1 MDGIGSETL
10 IPTTTGIKRKTRE
23 PTYNELVEEVKTL
36 RAELKECRKQYKAVV
51 PQYNKLWRQVNKSRD
66 EIRILTEK
74 NQGLVLDNNTL
85 REIAWSADS
94 D

>member
-1 MDGIGSETL
+1 MDEIVPEPL

-23 PTYNELVEEVKTL
+23 PTYNELADEVKTL

-51 PQYNKLWRQVNKSRD
+51 PEYNKLWRQVNKSRD
-66 EIRILTEK
+66 EIKILTEK

-85 REIAWSADS
+85 RQIAWYADS

>member
-1 MDGIGSETL
+1 MDEIVQPL

-23 PTYNELVEEVKTL
+23 PTYNELADEVKTL

-51 PQYNKLWRQVNKSRD
+51 PEYNKLWRQVKKSKD
-66 EIRILTEK
+66 EYKILADK

-85 REIAWSADS
+85 RSIAWYADS

>member
-1 MDGIGSETL
+1 MDEIVQPL

-23 PTYNELVEEVKTL
+23 PTYSELLDEVKTL
-36 RAELKECRKQYKAVV
+36 RAELKECRIQYKAVV
-51 PQYNKLWRQVNKSRD
+51 PEYNKLWRQVKKSKD
-66 EIRILTEK
+66 EIKILADK

-85 REIAWSADS
+85 RSIAWYADS

>member
-1 MDGIGSETL
+1 MDETGSEPL

-23 PTYNELVEEVKTL
+23 PTYNELLDEVKTL
-36 RAELKECRKQYKAVV
+36 RAELKECRIQYKAVV
-51 PQYNKLWRQVNKSRD
+51 PEYNKLWRQVKKSRD
-66 EIRILTEK
+66 EIKILAEK

-85 REIAWSADS
+85 RSIAWYADS

>member
-1 MDGIGSETL
+1 MDEIVPEPL

-36 RAELKECRKQYKAVV
+36 RAELKELHKQYKAVV
-51 PQYNKLWRQVNKSRD
+51 PQYNKLWRQVNKSKD
-66 EIRILTEK
+66 EIRRLTET

-85 REIAWSADS
+85 RSIAWYADS

>member
-1 MDGIGSETL
+1 MDEIVQPL

-23 PTYNELVEEVKTL
+23 PTYSELLDEVKTL
-36 RAELKECRKQYKAVV
+36 RAELKECRIQYKAVV
-51 PQYNKLWRQVNKSRD
+51 PEYNKLWRQVKKSKD
-66 EIRILTEK
+66 EYKILADK

-85 REIAWSADS
+85 RSIAFYADS

>member
-1 MDGIGSETL
+1 MDEIVPEPL

-23 PTYNELVEEVKTL
+23 PTYNELLDEVKTL
-36 RAELKECRKQYKAVV
+36 RAELKECRIQYKAVV
-51 PQYNKLWRQVNKSRD
+51 PAYNKLWQQVEKSKD
-66 EIRILTEK
+66 EYKVLADK

-85 REIAWSADS
+85 RSIAFFS

>member
-1 MDGIGSETL
+1 MDEIVPEPL

-23 PTYNELVEEVKTL
+23 PSYRELLDEVKTL
-36 RAELKECRKQYKAVV
+36 RAELKECRIQYKAVV
-51 PQYNKLWRQVNKSRD
+51 PEYNKLWRQVKKSRD
-66 EIRILTEK
+66 EIKILAEK

-85 REIAWSADS
+85 RSIAWYADS

>member
-1 MDGIGSETL
+1 MDEIVQPL

-23 PTYNELVEEVKTL
+23 PTYNELLDEVKTL
-36 RAELKECRKQYKAVV
+36 RAELKECRIQYKAVV
-51 PQYNKLWRQVNKSRD
+51 PEYNKLWRQVNKSRD
-66 EIRILTEK
+66 EIKILTEK

-85 REIAWSADS
+85 RSIAWYADS

>member
-1 MDGIGSETL
+1 MDETGSEPL

-36 RAELKECRKQYKAVV
+36 RAELKELHKQYKAVV
-51 PQYNKLWRQVNKSRD
+51 PQYNKLWRQVNRSKD
-66 EIRILTEK
+66 EIRILTET

-85 REIAWSADS
+85 RSIAWYADS